1 VYPLISVIIPV
12 YNAGAYIK
20 RAIASVNSQSYDNIE
35 IILINDGSTDNSL
48 QILEPLLTE
57 KITLFTQKNA
67 GASSARNKGMEL
79 AKGTYIAFLDADDY
93 WHKNKIKIQYEQ
105 MKEHPDWNSC
115 FSLVTRISNQNFN
128 SSIIKPIISETHK
141 LIDIFQSPYL
151 GTSSFMI
158 SKDALDLVGFFDE
171 SLETAEDI
179 DFFLRTAKF
188 GNVGKIN
195 AFLVFKEVIDESLGN
210 KITSYQ
216 DNLDVINSFLDST
229 PTFLQSNNTI
239 VKNVQRKVYGDWCS
253 DLIYRRYLTDAARL
267 LSKNTNMFTFPQ
279 LVKYYL
285 KVALLKV
292 SGKNQN

>member
-1 VYPLISVIIPV
+1 V

-20 RAIASVNSQSYDNIE
+20 RAIASVNSQSYNNIE
-35 IILINDGSTDNSL
+35 IILVNDGSTDNSL

-57 KITLFTQKNA
+57 NITLFTQKNS

-93 WHKNKIKIQYEQ
+93 WHKDKIKVQYEQ
-105 MKEHPDWNSC
+105 MQKHPDWNSC
-115 FSLVTRISNQNFN
+115 YSLVTRSSNDNFN
-128 SSIIKPIISETHK
+128 SSVIKPIITETHE

-179 DFFLRTAKF
+179 DFFLRTAKI

-216 DNLDVINSFLDST
+216 DNLDVINSFLNST

-253 DLIYRRYLTDAARL
+253 DLIYRRYLTDASSL
-267 LSKNTNMFTFPQ
+267 LTQNANMFTFLQ
-279 LVKYYL
+279 LAKYYL
-285 KVALLKV
+285 KVTLLKI
-292 SGKNQN
+292 SGENKT